1 MNLSEK
7 IMKHR
12 KKKGWSQEELSEQLN
27 ISRQSVSKWE
37 SGASVPDLDKILRLS
52 EIFKV
57 STDYLL
63 KDEIEEEEKKEEPEP
78 RGGKTKPAEKERE
91 ISGEEAAD
99 YIKITVQA
107 AWKIAAGAA
116 VCILSPVFLILFA
129 GMAENHAIS
138 VAEDTAGGI
147 GTAVL
152 LFMITGAVVIFIMEG
167 MKLGKYEYIEKEL
180 IVMKDETKDMV
191 RREEERFYPVYKN
204 SIAMGVAVCIISIVP
219 VIIAGA
225 LTKEEIIY
233 IWCAAFFLMLIAA
246 GVFFMVRSGIVY
258 GGYQKLL
265 CEGDYT
271 SEKRRE
277 KKRNENLNTAY
288 WSLIT
293 VIYLGISFYTGE
305 WGRTWMIWPCA
316 GILFGAVCAVRAM
329 ISGKK

>member
-12 KKKGWSQEELSEQLN
+12 KKKGWSKEELSEQLN

-63 KDEIEEEEKKEEPEP
+63 KDEIEEEKKKEEPEP
-78 RGGKTKPAEKERE
+78 RGWKTKPAEKERE

-138 VAEDTAGGI
+138 VAEDTAGGNRNRS
-147 GTAVL
+147 AS
-152 LFMITGAVVIFIMEG
+152 
-167 MKLGKYEYIEKEL
+167 
-180 IVMKDETKDMV
+180 
-191 RREEERFYPVYKN
+191 FYDHWR
-204 SIAMGVAVCIISIVP
+204 C
-219 VIIAGA
+219 
-225 LTKEEIIY
+225 
-233 IWCAAFFLMLIAA
+233 
-246 GVFFMVRSGIVY
+246 
-258 GGYQKLL
+258 GYFHH
-265 CEGDYT
+265 G
-271 SEKRRE
+271 
-277 KKRNENLNTAY
+277 RNEA
-288 WSLIT
+288 
-293 VIYLGISFYTGE
+293 GE
-305 WGRTWMIWPCA
+305 IRVYRKRIDCYEG
-316 GILFGAVCAVRAM
+316 
-329 ISGKK
+329 

>member
-1 MNLSEK
+1 MKLAEK

-12 KKKGWSQEELSEQLN
+12 KKKGWSQEELAEHLN

-63 KDEIEEEEKKEEPEP
+63 KDEIEEEENKEEPEP
-78 RGGKTKPAEKERE
+78 LGEETKPAEKKRK
-91 ISGEEAAD
+91 ISGEEAAA
-99 YIKITVQA
+99 YIKTTVQA
-107 AWKIAAGAA
+107 SRKIAAGVA

-152 LFMITGAVVIFIMEG
+152 LLMITGAVVIFIMEG
-167 MKLGKYEYIEKEL
+167 MKLEKYEYIEKEPIIL
-180 IVMKDETKDMV
+180 SDETEDMV
-191 RREEERFYPVYKN
+191 RKEEEQFYPVYKN

-219 VIIAGA
+219 MIIAGA
-225 LTKEEIIY
+225 LTSEEIVY
-233 IWCAAFFLMLIAA
+233 IWCVAFFLMMIAV
-246 GVFFMVRSGIVY
+246 GVFFMVWSGIVY

-277 KKRNENLNTAY
+277 NKRNENLNKVY
-288 WSLIT
+288 WSLVT

-305 WGRTWMIWPCA
+305 WGRTWIIWPCA
-316 GILFGAVCAVRAM
+316 GILFGAVSAVRAM
-329 ISGKK
+329 IAGKK